1 MSSYLSSPSR
11 HVVPVA
17 VGVVSIEILPLAA
30 NESASGETA
39 EQLTSSPTYPSVS
52 NAHLSNV
59 GFHLWNIKWDQVFI
73 MFIFR
78 LGTFPLRFGWR
89 RCLHLAVAQK
99 IAERL
104 LQLVL
109 ASDAESSFREKGV
122 CSAHIYQNQVFMW
135 FELGYVV
142 ISDMIWVE
150 AVPWF
155 IFGADGRRRFLY
167 FVDCWRP
174 YIRQVGSETITYVS
188 KASIHV
194 NNLGSGVVSGVIWP
208 M

>member
-1 MSSYLSSPSR
+1 M
-11 HVVPVA
+11 
-17 VGVVSIEILPLAA
+17 
-30 NESASGETA
+30 
-39 EQLTSSPTYPSVS
+39 
-52 NAHLSNV
+52 
-59 GFHLWNIKWDQVFI
+59 
-73 MFIFR
+73 
-78 LGTFPLRFGWR
+78 
-89 RCLHLAVAQK
+89 
-99 IAERL
+99 IAERV